1 MDEKLGGKSST
12 FRVRYACGSDVVMDG
27 AARAHGGTPSV
38 PESFKS
44 QHSQKT
50 SNSQLSFLF

>member
-1 MDEKLGGKSST
+1 MDEKQGGRSSVV
-12 FRVRYACGSDVVMDG
+12 RVRYACGSDVVMHD
-27 AARAHGGTPSV
+27 AAHMHGCTSSV
-38 PESFKS
+38 TESFVL